1 MNAQIPAR
9 HPPFPPVFALLVG
22 VVAVSTGAIF
32 IRLADDAPAL
42 VIAAYRVGLA
52 VLLLLP
58 VAWWRAR
65 DELRQL
71 SWREIRP
78 ALLAGIFLAVHFIT
92 WVSSLDY
99 TTVASSV
106 VLVNTNPLWVALLT
120 PLVSNDRLSRRA
132 VIGIIV
138 SVIGGII
145 IGAGDFA
152 VGGQALWG
160 DILAILGSISAAL
173 YILMGRRLRQHLSL
187 IAYVTLCYGAAAI
200 VLWALVLVLG
210 YPLTGYKATTYGW
223 FLAMAIVPQLIGHSA
238 YNWALEWF
246 SAGVIAVSL
255 LGEPI
260 GSTILAYFIL
270 GEAVTL
276 PKIIGGAFIL
286 CGIYIVT
293 RAEPDEI
300 VEEIAQA
307 QGVE

>member
-1 MNAQIPAR
+1 MQTLSPQR
-9 HPPFPPVFALLVG
+9 HPPFPPILALLVG

-32 IRLADDAPAL
+32 IRLADEAPAL

-52 VLLLLP
+52 VLILLP
-58 VAWWRAR
+58 IAWWRAR
-65 DELRQL
+65 DELRRLAWQD
-71 SWREIRP
+71 IRL
-78 ALLAGIFLAVHFIT
+78 ALLAGVFLAIHFIT

-120 PLVSNDRLSRRA
+120 PFISHDRLSRRA
-132 VIGIIV
+132 IFGIVV
-138 SVIGGII
+138 SVIGGVIV
-145 IGAGDFA
+145 GMGDFA
-152 VGGQALWG
+152 VGGKALWG

-187 IAYVTLCYGAAAI
+187 LAYVTLCYGMAA
-200 VLWALVLVLG
+200 VLLWALVLILG
-210 YPLTGYKATTYGW
+210 YPITGYQPATYGW
-223 FLAMAIVPQLIGHSA
+223 FLAMALVPQLIGHSA

-260 GSTILAYFIL
+260 GSTLLAYFIL
-270 GEAVTL
+270 GEAVTI

-286 CGIYIVT
+286 GGIYIVT
-293 RAEPDEI
+293 RAEPEEL
-300 VEEIAQA
+300 VEDIAHA
-307 QGVE
+307 QGVD

>member
-1 MNAQIPAR
+1 MHTQTSR
-9 HPPFPPVFALLVG
+9 RRPPFPPMAALLVG

-32 IRLADDAPAL
+32 IRLADEAPAL

-52 VLLLLP
+52 VLILLP
-58 VAWWRAR
+58 LAWWRAR

-71 SWREIRP
+71 SWQAIRP
-78 ALLAGIFLAVHFIT
+78 ALLAGIFLAIHFIT

-120 PLVSNDRLSRRA
+120 PFVSHDRLSRRA

-152 VGGQALWG
+152 IGGQALWG
-160 DILAILGSISAAL
+160 DLLAILGSISAAL

-187 IAYVTLCYGAAAI
+187 MAYVTLCYGAAAV
-200 VLWALVLVLG
+200 VLWGLVLALG
-210 YPLTGYKATTYGW
+210 YPITGYHPATYGW
-223 FLAMAIVPQLIGHSA
+223 FLAMALIPQLIGHSA

-260 GSTILAYFIL
+260 GSTLLAYFIL

-276 PKIIGGAFIL
+276 PKILGGAFIL

-300 VEEIAQA
+300 VEEIAHA